1 MVHSKGRVYR
11 MHLTIYMEDGACS
24 GDTDI
29 LEKWCIENCKD
40 FVFQIEESKA
50 AMIHYQM
57 VISLK
62 KKNFTKKVLE
72 SISNYTNFIRSSI
85 NVQPSLSGNKSFSYA
100 MKEETR
106 IGGPW
111 SNQALIN
118 FATLKT
124 LCPTKFYNWQKLMY
138 NISMSE
144 PDDRTI
150 YHILDRQGSR
160 GKTQLVKYLAIKH
173 PKEIG
178 IIACTGSAN
187 QLVSSII
194 QMGVRKTYILD
205 IPRSKGEGKFAKDK
219 FESRIDELMFTIE
232 QIKNG
237 MLSSSMYG
245 RNNEMF
251 FNSPNVM
258 VFTNY
263 DLFGLS
269 SDRWHL
275 FDMDRMTPDDWA
287 CELDKFQQVQL
298 QAKEEYIKEAIEA
311 EELDDEFDSIN
322 KNYYNNYINTLETFK
337 PFQHRVYKGQS
348 PFEKWFD
355 IGGNIPF
362 DDKRMINGK
371 AHDLPY

>member
-11 MHLTIYMEDGACS
+11 MHLTIYMECPARCS
-24 GDTDI
+24 DQNI
-29 LEKWCIENCKD
+29 VESWCKENCKD
-40 FVFQIEESKA
+40 YVFQLEESKA
-50 AMIHYQM
+50 GMIHFQM

-72 SISNYTNFIRSSI
+72 SISNYTKFSSSSI

-106 IGGPW
+106 IDGPW
-111 SNQALIN
+111 SNQALTN
-118 FATLKT
+118 FAAVKT

-160 GKTQLVKYLAIKH
+160 GKTQLVKYLAINH

-178 IIACTGSAN
+178 VISCTGSAN

-194 QMGVRKTYILD
+194 QMGIKNTYILD
-205 IPRSKGEGKFAKDK
+205 IPRSKGKGKFAKDK
-219 FESRIDELMFTIE
+219 FEDRISELMFTIE

-245 RNNEMF
+245 KNNEMF

-269 SDRWHL
+269 SDRWL
-275 FDMDRMTPDDWA
+275 LYDMDRMTPDR
-287 CELDKFQQVQL
+287 
-298 QAKEEYIKEAIEA
+298 
-311 EELDDEFDSIN
+311 S
-322 KNYYNNYINTLETFK
+322 
-337 PFQHRVYKGQS
+337 
-348 PFEKWFD
+348 
-355 IGGNIPF
+355 
-362 DDKRMINGK
+362 
-371 AHDLPY
+371 

>member
-24 GDTDI
+24 RDTDI

-40 FVFQIEESKA
+40 FVFQIEETKEKKLP
-50 AMIHYQM
+50 HYQM

-72 SISNYTNFIRSSI
+72 SISNYTNYNKSSI
-85 NVQPSLSGNKSFSYA
+85 TVQPSLSGNRTFSYA

-111 SNQALIN
+111 SNQSLTN
-118 FATLKT
+118 FATVKT
-124 LCPTKFYNWQKLMY
+124 LCPTKFYKWQNLMY
-138 NISMSE
+138 NISMGE
-144 PDDRTI
+144 GDDRTI
-150 YHILDRQGSR
+150 HHILDKKGGR
-160 GKTQLVKYLAIKH
+160 GKTQLVKYLAVNH

-178 IIACTGSAN
+178 VISCTGSAN

-194 QMGVRKTYILD
+194 QMGIRKTYVLD
-205 IPRSKGEGKFAKDK
+205 IPRSEPEGYQAKQKFN
-219 FESRIDELMFTIE
+219 ERISELMFTIE

-245 RNNEMF
+245 KNNEMF
-251 FNSPNVM
+251 FNSPNVL

-269 SDRWHL
+269 SDRWKL
-275 FDMDRMTPDDWA
+275 YDMDRFNDIDWQ
-287 CELDKFQQVQL
+287 CEIDKFQLGQL
-298 QAKEEYIKEAIEA
+298 RLKEEEIE
-311 EELDDEFDSIN
+311 EKINELHIIDDSHCD
-322 KNYYNNYINTLETFK
+322 NYYINSLEVFK
-337 PFQHRVYKGQS
+337 PFEHRVYKGHS

-362 DDKRMINGK
+362 DPCRMSDGR
-371 AHDLPY
+371 AHDLPF